1 MKKGSLFFLFFYLVL
16 AVGPLWADQTIRLR
30 VSATIPP
37 KPCAF
42 PDVCNPVPANTQ
54 TKVVVD
60 DGKIHYVGSAPQVT
74 KKDDLMTVNF

>member
-1 MKKGSLFFLFFYLVL
+1 MRKGSLFFLFFYLVL

-37 KPCAF
+37 RPCEF
-42 PDVCNPVPANTQ
+42 PNSCGPLPVNTE

-60 DGKIHYVGSAPQVT
+60 DGKIRYVGLPPRVS
-74 KKDDLMTVNF
+74 KKDDLVTIIF